1 MKILVLNAGS
11 SSQKSCLYHIS
22 QNTLPQDHP
31 EPIWQAN
38 IDWTAQANTG
48 LLEVKANGNQQ
59 EIQLDPNN
67 RLQGMSQL
75 LECLITGD
83 TQVIQDYSEIDIV
96 GHRVVHGGSDYS
108 EATEITPEV
117 KETIR
122 QLIPL
127 APNHNP
133 AHLEGIKAIENIL
146 ENVPQVAVFDT
157 AFHRKMP
164 KFATVYPIPYHWY
177 EQGIR
182 RYGFHGTSHKYCAQK
197 AAELLNKPLDSLQ
210 LITCHLGNGASL
222 AAIKDGISVDTTM
235 GFTPLEGLMMGTRS
249 GSIDPAIA
257 IYLMQNYQMNAE
269 EIDKMLN
276 KESGIKG
283 ITGTSG
289 DMRYVIS
296 AMQQGDLQ
304 AKLAFEMFIHHLK
317 TSIGSMLGNL
327 TKLDA
332 LIFSAG
338 IGEHSAVVREAAC
351 SGLEY
356 LGIQLDIDKN
366 NQSSLDTDVSKQ
378 DYPVRILVIHTEEDW
393 AIATECF
400 HLFKQ
405 RFK

>member
-11 SSQKSCLYHIS
+11 SSQKSCLYEIK
-22 QNTLPQDHP
+22 QNTLPQHHP
-31 EPIWQAN
+31 EPVWEAT
-38 IDWTAQANTG
+38 IDWTAAAEFG
-48 LLEVKANGNQQ
+48 LLEVKANGIKQ
-59 EIQLDPNN
+59 EIKLDPNQ

-75 LECLITGD
+75 LESLTTGE
-83 TQVIQDYSEIDIV
+83 TQVIKEFSEIDIV
-96 GHRVVHGGSDYS
+96 GHRVVHGGSGYS
-108 EATEITPEV
+108 EATLITPEV

-133 AHLEGIKAIENIL
+133 AHLEGIEAVENIL

-157 AFHRKMP
+157 AFHSKMP
-164 KFATVYPIPYHWY
+164 QSAAAYAIPYDWY

-222 AAIKDGISVDTTM
+222 AAIKDGISIDTTM

-249 GSIDPAIA
+249 GSIDPAIV
-257 IYLMQNYQMNAE
+257 IYLMQNHQMTAE
-269 EIDKMLN
+269 EIDRMLN

-283 ITGTSG
+283 ITQKSG
-289 DMRYVIS
+289 DMRYITE
-296 AMQQGDLQ
+296 AMQQEDER

-332 LIFSAG
+332 IIFSAG

-351 SGLEY
+351 NGFEY
-356 LGIQLDIDKN
+356 LGIQLDINKN
-366 NQSSLDTDVSKQ
+366 DRDPIDTDIAKADS
-378 DYPVRILVIHTEEDW
+378 PVRILVIHTEEDW
-393 AIATECF
+393 AIATECW
-400 HLFKQ
+400 HLFQ
-405 RFK
+405 QNFK

>member
-22 QNTLPQDHP
+22 QNTLPPHHP

-59 EIQLDPNN
+59 EIKLDPNK
-67 RLQGMSQL
+67 RLEGMSKL
-75 LECLITGD
+75 LESLTTGE
-83 TQVIQDYSEIDIV
+83 TQVIQEFSEIDIV
-96 GHRVVHGGSDYS
+96 GHRIVHGGSDYS

-122 QLIPL
+122 QLTPL

-146 ENVPQVAVFDT
+146 KNVPQVAVFDT

-177 EQGIR
+177 KKGIR

-289 DMRYVIS
+289 DMRYVTS

-338 IGEHSAVVREAAC
+338 IGEHSAIVREAAC

-356 LGIQLDIDKN
+356 LGMQLDTDKN
-366 NQSSLDTDVSKQ
+366 NQSSIDTDISKQ
-378 DYPVRILVIHTEEDW
+378 DSPVRILIIHTEEDW

-405 RFK
+405 KFK